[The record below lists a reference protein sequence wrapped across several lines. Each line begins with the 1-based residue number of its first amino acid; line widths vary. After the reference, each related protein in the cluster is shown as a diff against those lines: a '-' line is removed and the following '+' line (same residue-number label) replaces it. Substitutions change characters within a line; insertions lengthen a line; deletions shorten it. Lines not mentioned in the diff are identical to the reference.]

1 MWPPGTETAI
11 FDATTRGAII
21 SPAAARSRMIVS
33 KSATPPTVRI
43 VVTPLSSSVFAKPA
57 HIFTPTRRVRPF
69 EVMSFT
75 SFFGSEG
82 FFFGLPEVGRW
93 TCMLMRPGIRYMPS
107 RLTSS
112 KPAGAPPSQ
121 MRTMRSPSMQ
131 TILPVCGVMCSV
143 PSRSTAL
150 VMAYFFVFLNMYG
163 SSCHCRLICGFMRGF
178 AQIIPRRGGIRKG
191 GFRGE
196 SAVELD
202 CPYLRRG
209 TFPAREKYPAGGCP
223 PKMQNRPDIR
233 PACLYSSG
241 SSFPV
246 WENASYC
253 RWSQLLSSSTPASSH
268 EKSRF
273 CTSSATS

>member
-1 MWPPGTETAI
+1 
-11 FDATTRGAII
+11 
-21 SPAAARSRMIVS
+21 MIVS

-82 FFFGLPEVGRW
+82 FFFGLPEAGRW

-178 AQIIPRRGGIRKG
+178 AQIIPRRRGIRKG
-191 GFRGE
+191 GFGGE

-209 TFPAREKYPAGGCP
+209 TFPAREKYPKARQKPMVSGGVFCILFAAVGKKYAAGGCP
-223 PKMQNRPDIR
+223 PKMQNRPDGC
-233 PACLYSSG
+233 PACFYSSG

-253 RWSQLLSSSTPASSH
+253 RWSQLFSSSTPASSH